1 MIPQNE
7 YELEND
13 AALDIEE
20 IPTPTPRIIMG
31 KNRLVGSCD
40 GLEAIKQAV
49 YLILNVERYRYVIY
63 SSNYGVEFDDL
74 LGKPVPYVLPEL
86 KRRIEEALTQDDRIT
101 SVDGFEFKTKKDTV
115 HCTFTVHSIF
125 GNFVSESVV
134 NI

>member
-13 AALDIEE
+13 AALDTEE

-31 KNRLVGSCD
+31 KNRLMGSCD

-74 LGKPVPYVLPEL
+74 LGKPVPYVMPEL
-86 KRRIEEALTQDDRIT
+86 KRRIEEALRHKMIALQVLMVLSLRQ
-101 SVDGFEFKTKKDTV
+101 KKIQCIVHLQYTV
-115 HCTFTVHSIF
+115 FLGILQVK
-125 GNFVSESVV
+125 VW
-134 NI
+134 

>member
-1 MIPQNE
+1 M
-7 YELEND
+7 
-13 AALDIEE
+13 
-20 IPTPTPRIIMG
+20 
-31 KNRLVGSCD
+31 GSCD

-101 SVDGFEFKTKKDTV
+101 SVDGFEFETKKIQCIVHLQYTV
-115 HCTFTVHSIF
+115 FLGIL
-125 GNFVSESVV
+125 
-134 NI
+134 

>member
-31 KNRLVGSCD
+31 KNRLMGSCD

-101 SVDGFEFKTKKDTV
+101 SVDGFEFETKRYSALYIYSTQYFWEFCK
-115 HCTFTVHSIF
+115 
-125 GNFVSESVV
+125 
-134 NI
+134 

>member
-1 MIPQNE
+1 M
-7 YELEND
+7 
-13 AALDIEE
+13 
-20 IPTPTPRIIMG
+20 
-31 KNRLVGSCD
+31 GSCD

-101 SVDGFEFKTKKDTV
+101 SVDGFEFKTKKIQCIVHLQYTV
-115 HCTFTVHSIF
+115 FLGIL
-125 GNFVSESVV
+125 
-134 NI
+134 

>member
-31 KNRLVGSCD
+31 KNRLMGSCD

-115 HCTFTVHSIF
+115 NCTFTVHSIF

>member
-20 IPTPTPRIIMG
+20 IPTPTPRIIIE
-31 KNRLVGSCD
+31 KNRLMGSCD

-101 SVDGFEFKTKKDTV
+101 GVDGLSLRQKKIQCIVHLQYTV
-115 HCTFTVHSIF
+115 FLGIL
-125 GNFVSESVV
+125 
-134 NI
+134 

>member
-31 KNRLVGSCD
+31 KNRLMGSCD

-101 SVDGFEFKTKKDTV
+101 SVDGFEFETKKDTV
-115 HCTFTVHSIF
+115 HCLSLIHI
-125 GNFVSESVV
+125 
-134 NI
+134 

>member
-20 IPTPTPRIIMG
+20 IPTPTPRIIIE
-31 KNRLVGSCD
+31 KNRLMGSCD

-74 LGKPVPYVLPEL
+74 LGKPVPYS
-86 KRRIEEALTQDDRIT
+86 ALN
-101 SVDGFEFKTKKDTV
+101 S
-115 HCTFTVHSIF
+115 SIF
-125 GNFVSESVV
+125 CKIGGR
-134 NI
+134 

>member
-13 AALDIEE
+13 AALDTEE
-20 IPTPTPRIIMG
+20 IPTPTPRIIIE
-31 KNRLVGSCD
+31 KNRLMGSCD

-74 LGKPVPYVLPEL
+74 LGKPVPYVMPEL

-101 SVDGFEFKTKKDTV
+101 GVDGFEFETKKDTV

>member
-31 KNRLVGSCD
+31 KNRLMGSCD

-101 SVDGFEFKTKKDTV
+101 SVDGFEFETKKRYSALYIYSTQYFWGF
-115 HCTFTVHSIF
+115 CK
-125 GNFVSESVV
+125 
-134 NI
+134 